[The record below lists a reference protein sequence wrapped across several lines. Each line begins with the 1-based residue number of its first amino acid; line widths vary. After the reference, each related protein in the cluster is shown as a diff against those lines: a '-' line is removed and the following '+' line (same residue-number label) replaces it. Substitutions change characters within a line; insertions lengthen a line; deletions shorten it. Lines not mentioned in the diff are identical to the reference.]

1 MSRAWVAVLAVGF
14 LACGEEVPDSVKENG
29 PPVIDE
35 VRLTPDS
42 PSENDSIGVA
52 ISARDPDRDRV
63 HVAVD
68 WYLNGS
74 RVQSGPKTTLD
85 ARIARG
91 DRIYAIARVRDGTS
105 EVSETSETLR
115 VGNAVPVVTAVRI
128 TPDVPLASDDLEA
141 RLQASD
147 SEGDSLEYRYRWY
160 VNGDQ
165 VAENSG
171 TFGAGG
177 AVRGDEIT
185 VWVAATDGR
194 STSEWFSSDIVR
206 LQNAAPMISSQP
218 KYDLGADGLYTY
230 VVQATDPDG
239 DTPLKYELL
248 KGPTGMTVDTS
259 AGTVS
264 WSPTPDIDG
273 VFSIEVAVSDG
284 HGGQAVQAYT
294 LELSWSQPP
303 ASAR

>member
-1 MSRAWVAVLAVGF
+1 MSRAWVAALAAGF
-14 LACGEEVPDSVKENG
+14 LACGEEVADSAVENG

-35 VRLTPDS
+35 IRLTPDA
-42 PSENDSIGVA
+42 PSETDSISVA
-52 ISARDPDRDRV
+52 VSARDPDRDRV

-74 RVQSGPKTTLD
+74 LVQSGLGTTLER
-85 ARIARG
+85 RIARG
-91 DRIYAIARVRDGTS
+91 DRIYAIARVRDGSS

-115 VGNAVPVVTAVRI
+115 VGNAVPEVSAVRI
-128 TPDVPLASDDLEA
+128 TPEAPVAADDLVARVRASDP
-141 RLQASD
+141 
-147 SEGDSLEYRYRWY
+147 EGDSLEYRYRWY

-165 VAENSG
+165 VAENSD
-171 TFGAGG
+171 TFGGGG

-185 VWVAATDGR
+185 VWVAASDGR
-194 STSEWFSSDIVR
+194 STGDWFSSDIVR
-206 LQNAAPMISSQP
+206 LQNAAPVISSQP
-218 KYDLGADGLYTY
+218 KFDLGTNGVYTY

-239 DTPLKYELL
+239 DTPLSYELL
-248 KGPTGMTVDTS
+248 EGPTGMTVDAS

-264 WSPTPDIDG
+264 WNPTPDIDG
-273 VFSIEVAVSDG
+273 VFPIEVAVSDG